1 MKIRRRKMAVNT
13 VRNFCYPARLMRSG
27 ERVRRAKAYMT
38 GRTLPRC
45 LSDVKPGDFPAQL
58 GMKLF
63 LMQKKMAFT
72 MCFLFTYV
80 FDRV

>member
-1 MKIRRRKMAVNT
+1 MAVNT
-13 VRNFCYPARLMRSG
+13 VLQFLLSRHALC
-27 ERVRRAKAYMT
+27 VRGAACARAKAYMN
-38 GRTLPRC
+38 RPDVAALFD
-45 LSDVKPGDFPAQL
+45 DVKPGDFPAQL